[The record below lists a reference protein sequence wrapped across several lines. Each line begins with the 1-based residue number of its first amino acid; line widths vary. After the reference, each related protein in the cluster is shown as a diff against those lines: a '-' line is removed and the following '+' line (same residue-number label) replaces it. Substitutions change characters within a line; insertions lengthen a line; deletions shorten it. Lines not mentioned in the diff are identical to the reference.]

1 MLAFGPVYFLLG
13 PWGDPGGQNLTHRVW
28 GAGKNL
34 PTTTTFKPG
43 IFRMPYGRKWCP
55 SHPPRKS
62 RSAVTQETS
71 VCMALLWGSRMLRPG
86 LSGTGSRG
94 LSLVASDGASI
105 CQLPARGGGD
115 GRHVTWPPCTSSSL
129 SLLLWGDCDCGGPS
143 GICPTLTGLETG
155 TPAAQLLAAGCGL
168 GLKCAFSSVPAAS
181 RPP

>member
-1 MLAFGPVYFLLG
+1 MLAFGPVCFLLG

-28 GAGKNL
+28 GAGKN
-34 PTTTTFKPG
+34 
-43 IFRMPYGRKWCP
+43 
-55 SHPPRKS
+55 HPPPPPLLNLAFSECPMAESSVSPPRRKS